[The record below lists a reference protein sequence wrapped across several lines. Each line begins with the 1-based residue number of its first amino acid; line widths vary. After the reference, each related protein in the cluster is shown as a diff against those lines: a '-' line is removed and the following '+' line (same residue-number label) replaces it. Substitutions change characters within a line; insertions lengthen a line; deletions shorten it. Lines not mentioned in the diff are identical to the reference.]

1 MKLKNLLIAVIFL
14 GSFTFS
20 CKKESNSTIS
30 KDIQVRYEVTWTG
43 TLNTSYSGIG
53 YNQLA
58 YINNTGNTQSDNLPI
73 VGNSY
78 IKTVTIP
85 SSVHLGTIIAQ
96 FGVVLNQP
104 STGEIKVYVN
114 DKLVASQTGTS
125 TFTSSTNAN
134 VLVLNVHWAVI

>member
-1 MKLKNLLIAVIFL
+1 MKLKNLLITIIFL

-30 KDIQVRYEVTWTG
+30 KDMQVRYEVTWAG
-43 TLNTSYSGIG
+43 TLNASYSGIG

-73 VGNSY
+73 PGNSY
-78 IKTVTIP
+78 TKTVTIP

-104 STGEIKVYVN
+104 GTGEIKVYVN
-114 DKLVASQTGTS
+114 DKLVASQTAMTTITG
-125 TFTSSTNAN
+125 STNFN
-134 VLVLNVHWAVI
+134 VLVLNVHWTVI